1 MRNKYISLILVVCL
15 LFSGCAWV
23 HSTSQNTKNQDALA
37 KTVQK
42 AAISKDELNKFDQ
55 ERISQVASYSFGVNY
70 TLTQLTNP
78 PVQVA
83 TALQLNNR
91 VISLVGSP
99 DLDDVKKITAIVD
112 LMNSEVASEKLKG
125 QKLLDKRDKEI
136 TELQSSIADLK
147 IKHNKQIGDLITKS
161 EAIAKKGDE
170 AQTTIDSMSG
180 FMGLNAVW
188 WGLKHFFFSCL
199 TYILVFGVIFFVL
212 RAFAGTN
219 PVVGAIFSIFELIGS
234 TAISVIKGLAPKSV
248 DFSNLVHADTHN
260 TYKNTLNKIV
270 DIVEQMK
277 AKQKAS
283 NKEYT
288 LTEVLDQLDRSMDQS
303 DKDCVDEILKNHKWS

>member
-1 MRNKYISLILVVCL
+1 MILVVCL
-15 LFSGCAWV
+15 LLSGCAWV
-23 HSTSQNTKNQDALA
+23 QPTSQNTKNQDALA
-37 KTVQK
+37 KTVKK
-42 AAISKDELNKFDQ
+42 AEVSQTELNKFDQ
-55 ERISQVASYSFGVNY
+55 ERIAQVAGYSFGVNY

-78 PVQVA
+78 PVQVT
-83 TALQLNNR
+83 TAIKLNNR
-91 VISLVGSP
+91 VISVVGSP
-99 DLDDVKKITAIVD
+99 DLDDVKKITQIVD
-112 LMNSEVASEKLKG
+112 LLNSEVAAEKLKG
-125 QKLLDKRDKEI
+125 QKLLDIRDKEI
-136 TELQSSIADLK
+136 VELQNSIAALK
-147 IKHNKQIGDLITKS
+147 TKHEKEIGDLITKS
-161 EAIAKKGDE
+161 TAIAKKGDE

-188 WGLKHFFFSCL
+188 WGLKHFFFGCL

-212 RAFAGTN
+212 RAFAATN

-234 TAISVIKGLAPKSV
+234 TVISLIRGLTPNSIN
-248 DFSNLVHADTHN
+248 FSNLVHADTHN
-260 TYKNTLNKIV
+260 SYKNTLNKIV

-288 LTEVLDQLDRSMDQS
+288 LSEVLDQLDRSMDQA